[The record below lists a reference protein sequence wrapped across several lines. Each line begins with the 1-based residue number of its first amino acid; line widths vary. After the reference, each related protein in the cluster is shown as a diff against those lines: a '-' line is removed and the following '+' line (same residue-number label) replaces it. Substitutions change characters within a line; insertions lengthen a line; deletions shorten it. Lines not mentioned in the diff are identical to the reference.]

1 MVIFDK
7 FLRQKL
13 IKIYAK
19 THQIAPF
26 YKIFSGQH
34 DPKPP
39 STSVKNLTTPPP
51 PTKSWLRPSNT
62 CIYQV
67 DS

>member
-1 MVIFDK
+1 MVILDK
-7 FLRQKL
+7 FLRQNL

-26 YKIFSGQH
+26 YKILSGQH

-39 STSVKNLTTPPP
+39 STSVKMLPPP
-51 PTKSWLRPSNT
+51 PKSWQRPSNR